1 MLDFIYY
8 PISAVLWFWH
18 KVFGFVLGP
27 DSGLSWALS
36 IVFLVVTIRI
46 LFVRSTIKQLRS
58 SRKMQEMQP
67 RMQALRKKYAN
78 DQQTQA
84 LEMRKL
90 QKEMGVNPLASCL
103 PMLIQ
108 IPVFIGL
115 FHVLRS
121 FNRTGDSMGMLGMSI
136 EETRNTSNYVFGV
149 DEVQSFLDAR
159 LFGTPLSGTISMPEE
174 SFAAFAADGSVDF
187 ARWNIVIVVLP
198 LMLIASV
205 LMHFNA
211 RMSMDRQKRR
221 QAAQPKKKNATAQ
234 EDMMQNQMMM
244 MQKLMLWV
252 MPVMMFAGG
261 FLWQVGLAVYMCA
274 NTSWMFVQQLLV
286 FRKMDREEEEEK
298 EAKLAAKRTS
308 APKPGKRPKG
318 GAAVE
323 SAPVGDTDVVV
334 DEVPE
339 EESSDVAPAASSG
352 TAAESSPSAS
362 GSKLDSE
369 QAEKYRRQAA
379 SMTPDALD
387 SAIVRMEEIIENPPS
402 KNQRK
407 KRSRNM
413 EFLSILK
420 DQKAGR
426 EG

>member
-27 DSGLSWALS
+27 DSGLSWALA
-36 IVFLVVTIRI
+36 IIFLVVTIRG
-46 LFVRSTIKQLRS
+46 LLVRPTIKQLRS

-67 RMQALRKKYAN
+67 RMQEIRKKYAK

-103 PMLIQ
+103 PMLVQ
-108 IPVFIGL
+108 IPIFIGL

-121 FNRTGDSMGMLGMSI
+121 FNRTGSGMGQMEMTI
-136 EETRNTSNYVFGV
+136 EQTRNTPNYVFGV

-159 LFGTPLSGTISMPEE
+159 LFGTPLSAFISMEE
-174 SFAAFAADGSVDF
+174 QSFGAFNADGTVDF

-211 RMSMDRQKRR
+211 RMSMDRQKKR

-261 FLWQVGLAVYMCA
+261 FLWQVGLAVYMAA

-298 EAKLAAKRTS
+298 EAKAAAKRST
-308 APKPGKRPKG
+308 APKPGAKPKKPKKG
-318 GAAVE
+318 DE
-323 SAPVGDTDVVV
+323 S
-334 DEVPE
+334 
-339 EESSDVAPAASSG
+339 
-352 TAAESSPSAS
+352 
-362 GSKLDSE
+362 
-369 QAEKYRRQAA
+369 
-379 SMTPDALD
+379 
-387 SAIVRMEEIIENPPS
+387 
-402 KNQRK
+402 
-407 KRSRNM
+407 
-413 EFLSILK
+413 
-420 DQKAGR
+420 
-426 EG
+426 